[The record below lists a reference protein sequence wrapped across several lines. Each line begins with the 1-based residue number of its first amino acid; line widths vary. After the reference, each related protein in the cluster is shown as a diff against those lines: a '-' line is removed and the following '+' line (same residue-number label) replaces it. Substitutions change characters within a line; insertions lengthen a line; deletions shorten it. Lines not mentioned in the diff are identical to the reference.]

1 MLQSLLVLSDG
12 TVFEGEA
19 FGAEPDGA
27 VATGEVVFN
36 TVLSGYQ
43 EVITDPS
50 YAGQVITFTY
60 PHIGNYGVTATDDES
75 RRPFCRGVIVRELAR
90 RRSNWRSTDDLDA
103 FLRRTGVP
111 GIGGIDTRRLTRH
124 IRDAGAMPGAFGI
137 VDARAEH
144 PTDEATPAAAAAVA
158 EPGTDGVDLVST
170 VTTAEPYTVGAEGEG
185 RAHRGL
191 RLRHQAHD
199 PAPPGRHR
207 PRRGGACRHER
218 RRRAGPPARRRVP
231 LERPRRPGHRALR
244 RRGHQGP
251 ARRGAGVRHLP
262 RPPAAL
268 HRARRLHREAALRP
282 PRRQP
287 PGAPPP
293 HGHRGDHQPEPQLR
307 GGRGLGAQQRGHARQ
322 PQRRRDRGR
331 ALHRHPGLQRAAPPR
346 GRSRPPRQRLPVHG
360 LRRTDGTSPEGS
372 AVRRSRHRD
381 DQPPAR
387 LRTIGL
393 PAPEGHA

>member
-144 PTDEATPAAAAAVA
+144 PTDEATLRAAAVA

-170 VTTAEPYTVGAEGEG
+170 VTTAEPYTVGARARG
-185 RAHRGL
+185 RASWPTTSASSARSC
-191 RLRHQAHD
+191 ATW
-199 PAPPGRHR
+199 PASATSRWCLPPPG
-207 PRRGGACRHER
+207 

-231 LERPRRPGHRALR
+231 VERPRRPGHRALR

-287 PGAPPP
+287 PGAPP
-293 HGHRGDHQPEPQLR
+293 R
-307 GGRGLGAQQRGHARQ
+307 ARASSRS
-322 PQRRRDRGR
+322 PARTTTSRWSR
-331 ALHRHPGLQRAAPPR
+331 ARCPTA
-346 GRSRPPRQRLPVHG
+346 RSR
-360 LRRTDGTSPEGS
+360 T
-372 AVRRSRHRD
+372 
-381 DQPPAR
+381 
-387 LRTIGL
+387 
-393 PAPEGHA
+393 